1 MVTLSVNRARYRATR
16 WRLSPIP
23 CTIAQVPADDDLVA
37 HLVRSTPLTPN
48 EAARVVAEVVAYYG
62 EAVPDYVRRR
72 HAELKRR
79 GLTNDRIFDGSP
91 PSWLPGGSRL
101 RRCPSDSCAASST
114 DSEKGTRHV
123 RDRRIRGAAGRR
135 PDPLGGAQPPG
146 VPRLRLGGHRRH
158 APASG
163 LKVRKAKGR
172 VADLGRRPPGALQGR
187 PRHRPHP
194 LGHPRRAHRW

>member
-16 WRLSPIP
+16 WRLPPIP

-79 GLTNDRIFDGSP
+79 GLTNDRIFDEITAELAARRFAAP
-91 PSWLPGGSRL
+91 PLSLRQL
-101 RRCPSDSCAASST
+101 RRLVY
-114 DSEKGTRHV
+114 G
-123 RDRRIRGAAGRR
+123 
-135 PDPLGGAQPPG
+135 
-146 VPRLRLGGHRRH
+146 
-158 APASG
+158 
-163 LKVRKAKGR
+163 
-172 VADLGRRPPGALQGR
+172 
-187 PRHRPHP
+187 
-194 LGHPRRAHRW
+194 